1 MFELLSIAMLTV
13 LAAGVGTLSG
23 FGTSTILVPALSLF
37 LPLPQTLL
45 VVGIVHAF
53 GNLWKVLLFRSG
65 IRWKILLGFG
75 IPGIATSLWGASL
88 AASTSQPV
96 LARTL
101 GVFLPAY
108 AFFLLWKPKLKVPQ
122 TPVAAV
128 AGGALGGFSAGIFGI
143 GGAIRS
149 LFLTL
154 YDLPKTVYIF
164 TGGAVG
170 LLIDTT
176 RLATYW
182 QSGVKLEQHLL
193 IGLALFI
200 PASFLGAKLAQ
211 RLAAKIPQ
219 EKFRFVVAGFLL
231 LAGIKLLLIPP

>member
-1 MFELLSIAMLTV
+1 MLELISIAILTV

-45 VVGIVHAF
+45 VVGIIHAF

-65 IRWKILLGFG
+65 IRWKIFLGFG
-75 IPGIATSLWGASL
+75 IPGIATSLWGATL
-88 AASTSQPV
+88 AVNTSQS
-96 LARTL
+96 AMTRML
-101 GVFLPAY
+101 GIFLLVYVA
-108 AFFLLWKPKLKVPQ
+108 FLLWKPKVKVPQ
-122 TPVAAV
+122 TPLAAV

-149 LFLTL
+149 LFLTI

-164 TGGAVG
+164 TAGAVG
-170 LLIDTT
+170 LLIDAT

-182 QSGVKLEQHLL
+182 HSGVKLEQHLL
-193 IGLALFI
+193 IGFVLFI
-200 PASFLGAKLAQ
+200 PASFLGAKLAK
-211 RLAAKIPQ
+211 RVAAKIPQ
-219 EKFRFVVAGFLL
+219 EKFRFVIAGFLL
-231 LAGIKLLLIPP
+231 LAGIKLLLIPT